1 MLRPEE
7 RRGQQLSEGMGRKKE
22 GKEGRKGR
30 RGRDGEGRGG
40 GAERLKEGRRV
51 RAAAD
56 PTEGKVGDKR
66 EGEEE
71 GRGKGA

>member
-1 MLRPEE
+1 MCCALKRGAANSSVKGWEGKRKERREE
-7 RRGQQLSEGMGRKKE
+7 RGGEGGT
-22 GKEGRKGR
+22 
-30 RGRDGEGRGG
+30 GRGG